1 MRHIVAAA
9 IFRSPL
15 FPKSRSSVKAV
26 RLKHNLAASP
36 ILSDIPATS
45 SRIELESSGTAGVGA
60 KDDSPLTSSLP
71 SLSAVAHEHLR
82 PRRLSPFGVECL
94 SRGRTPSSAA
104 RRIGHLEMAGKASDK
119 AKLQQGFGHPQ
130 AGLPSRFEWVFTAAS
145 PPTNSRPSPCKPV
158 PCDNTP
164 LGGLDHRH
172 ASPQGGFRG
181 GAATISWETAG
192 GAVPPGNRWGAV
204 LAAGSRG
211 DRSPTCRTPRR
222 LRRNLTR
229 ISAPPGDRLAKR
241 GVPARTRQTLP
252 QPPSTRRHRRW
263 SADHSA

>member
-1 MRHIVAAA
+1 MRHLVCRVL
-9 IFRSPL
+9 FEKQK

-164 LGGLDHRH
+164 LGGWTIAMQVRKVGSGAARRQSRGKLLEAPCRREIDGVLFWRLDRGGSVTDLPHSKA
-172 ASPQGGFRG
+172 ASPQ
-181 GAATISWETAG
+181 SHSY
-192 GAVPPGNRWGAV
+192 
-204 LAAGSRG
+204 L
-211 DRSPTCRTPRR
+211 
-222 LRRNLTR
+222 
-229 ISAPPGDRLAKR
+229 SA
-241 GVPARTRQTLP
+241 
-252 QPPSTRRHRRW
+252 
-263 SADHSA
+263 